1 MQVFLIN
8 VIQRYGYLGVFLLIT
23 LENIFPPIPSEV
35 ILTFSGFIT
44 TKTTLSIVLV
54 IFSATI
60 GSVVGAI
67 TLYIIGN
74 ILSSKLLT
82 KRKNEK
88 LLFFEVKKIKLAEE
102 WFYKKGNKTVF
113 FCRFI
118 PVLRSLISIPAGM
131 SDMPFIKF
139 IVYTFIGS
147 LIWNF
152 LLIYIGKIAG
162 DSWQVVSKYISEYSK
177 IFFIIIFIIFLLVIF
192 IKVYMKS
199 RSDKKIYNKK

>member
-23 LENIFPPIPSEV
+23 LENIFPPIPSEA

-67 TLYIIGN
+67 ILYIIGN

-199 RSDKKIYNKK
+199 RSYKKIYNKK

>member
-67 TLYIIGN
+67 ILYIIGN

-88 LLFFEVKKIKLAEE
+88 LLFFEVKKIKLAKD

>member
-23 LENIFPPIPSEV
+23 LENIFPPIPSEA

-67 TLYIIGN
+67 ILYIIGN

>member
-8 VIQRYGYLGVFLLIT
+8 VIQRYGYLGIFLLIT

-67 TLYIIGN
+67 ILYIIGN

-88 LLFFEVKKIKLAEE
+88 LLFFEVKKIKLAKD

-131 SDMPFIKF
+131 SNMPFIKF

-177 IFFIIIFIIFLLVIF
+177 NFFIIIFIIFLLVIF

>member
-67 TLYIIGN
+67 ILYIIGN

>member
-23 LENIFPPIPSEV
+23 LENIFPPIPSEA

-67 TLYIIGN
+67 ILYIIGN

-88 LLFFEVKKIKLAEE
+88 LLFFEVKKIKLAKD

>member
-23 LENIFPPIPSEV
+23 LENIFPPIPSEA

-60 GSVVGAI
+60 GSVIGAI
-67 TLYIIGN
+67 ILYIIGN

-82 KRKNEK
+82 KRNDGK
-88 LLFFEVKKIKLAEE
+88 LLFFEVKKIKLAKD
-102 WFYKKGNKTVF
+102 WFYKKGDKTVF

-131 SDMPFIKF
+131 SNMPFIKF

-152 LLIYIGKIAG
+152 LLIYIGKLAG

-199 RSDKKIYNKK
+199 RSYKKIYNKK